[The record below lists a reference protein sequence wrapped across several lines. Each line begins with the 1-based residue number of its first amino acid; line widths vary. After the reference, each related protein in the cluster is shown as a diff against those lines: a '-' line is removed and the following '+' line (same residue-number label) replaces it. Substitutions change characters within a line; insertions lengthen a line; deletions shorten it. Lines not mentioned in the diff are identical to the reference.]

1 MFLKIRKLI
10 ITMFCALTLTI
21 VSYGNIAAIEKI
33 ELNASLYTH
42 IVGTLIMAGAEYPV
56 AEKLAIYAR
65 IGNFAYS
72 YTDLSDYHEDGRG
85 NYIGA
90 GVSIYPITPRQKLHI
105 GVGLEQIN
113 GKTDWEDDNKRGDIE
128 ISGTSPAVT
137 IGYKWLIDNEFVVEP
152 NVLYVNIPSG
162 DLKNS
167 VIVGL
172 GVLVGLRF

>member
-1 MFLKIRKLI
+1 MYLKVKKTI
-10 ITMFCALTLTI
+10 IATCCVFILTS
-21 VSYGNIAAIEKI
+21 VNHANINAAEKI
-33 ELNASLYTH
+33 ELNASLYTNV
-42 IVGTLIMAGAEYPV
+42 VGTLIMAGAEYPV
-56 AEKLAIYAR
+56 AEKLAVYAR
-65 IGNFAYS
+65 IGNFGYS
-72 YTDLSDYHEDGRG
+72 YTDISDYHEDGRG
-85 NYIGA
+85 SYIGA
-90 GVSIYPITPRQKLHI
+90 GVSIYPMKSREKLHV

-113 GKTDWEDDNKRGDIE
+113 GKTDWKDDDKEGDIE

-137 IGYKWLIDNEFVVEP
+137 IGYKWVIEDEFVVAP